1 MFYID
6 LQTGKILT
14 ASGRL
19 SNRPVRFIDA
29 QIQEFDFAFFD
40 GKTLYTFPENV
51 QVTITG
57 DVTENKFT
65 PMFIAYGVI
74 ADDRKSVKFMIDTY
88 TEEYFQRVKNSST
101 CCYVDICLQYPA
113 VEHPVRLARF
123 HAFADVRLASAGEP
137 PQPLSNYY
145 TKAEIDTILENYTPS
160 GSSFL
165 INQPQANT
173 TAVSAATPA
182 NVAISINGSGEE
194 AFLCFDFTIPQG
206 EKGDKGDTGAA
217 GPQGEKG
224 DKGDTGAVGP
234 QGEKGEKG
242 DTGAAGA
249 QGEKGEKGDTGAVG
263 PQGEKGEKGDKGDT
277 GAVGPQGEKGDKGDT
292 GAVGPQG
299 EKGDKGDT
307 GAVGPQGEKGE
318 KGDKGDT
325 GAVGPQGE
333 KGEKGDKGDTG
344 AVGPQ
349 GEKGEKGAPSGSPA
363 VDHIFYHSTYGIV
376 SYLDKNNSI
385 TVINYQA
392 VPWNTI
398 NLWLCSYDAATSG
411 NIVLN
416 CGNNQLV
423 APVSPA
429 VSKIT
434 WQLTEPVSGMITI
447 TRDTT
452 NSLDTLKDSANA
464 VVTAMLVDWRVI

>member
-242 DTGAAGA
+242 
-249 QGEKGEKGDTGAVG
+249 
-263 PQGEKGEKGDKGDT
+263 
-277 GAVGPQGEKGDKGDT
+277 
-292 GAVGPQG
+292 
-299 EKGDKGDT
+299 
-307 GAVGPQGEKGE
+307 
-318 KGDKGDT
+318 
-325 GAVGPQGE
+325 
-333 KGEKGDKGDTG
+333 
-344 AVGPQ
+344 
-349 GEKGEKGAPSGSPA
+349 APSGSPA